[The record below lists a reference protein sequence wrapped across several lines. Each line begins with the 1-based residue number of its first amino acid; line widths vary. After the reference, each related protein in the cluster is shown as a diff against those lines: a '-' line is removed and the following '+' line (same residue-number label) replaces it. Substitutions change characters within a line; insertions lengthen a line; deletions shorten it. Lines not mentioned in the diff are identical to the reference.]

1 MRLIQEA
8 ADQELIWR
16 QPSMMKQEYELRAGD
31 EVLATLRWQKTFGS
45 LALAE
50 TAEASWT
57 FKRSGFWRPRVTAR
71 LPDSERDIATFK
83 PEGWSGGGTLTVDG
97 GHGFQLVNTSFWRSH
112 WAWHAADDTP
122 LVQFTGMHALK
133 TEGHVV
139 LTPEAASLPE
149 TAQLDDVY
157 QPVPPERLAPPSAA
171 LAELPLLVTLGWYLL
186 VLMAQDSAAATAT
199 TAAV

>member
-8 ADQELIWR
+8 ADQELLWR

-71 LPDSERDIATFK
+71 PAGSEDDIATFEPK
-83 PEGWSGGGTLTVDG
+83 WDGSGTLTTAG
-97 GHGFQLVNTSFWRSH
+97 SRHFRLVNANFWRSE
-112 WAWHAADDTP
+112 WAWRDAGDAP
-122 LVQFTGMHALK
+122 LVRFLNKQVFR
-133 TEGHVV
+133 TESQVV
-139 LTPEAASLPE
+139 LSPEAASLPE